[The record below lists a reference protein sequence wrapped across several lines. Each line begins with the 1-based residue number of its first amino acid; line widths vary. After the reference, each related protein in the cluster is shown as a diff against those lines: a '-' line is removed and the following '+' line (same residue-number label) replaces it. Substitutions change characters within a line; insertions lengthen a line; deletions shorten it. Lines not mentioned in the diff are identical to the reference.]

1 VGAADV
7 HLWRL
12 SAGSWFTR
20 LVQDP
25 CALKARPWVLV
36 SLWLW
41 CEVATEAIVE
51 EESELSRNV
60 RVSPKPSLGRGA
72 EMTMRFGPPS
82 EIEERLRTDR
92 EGADA

>member
-1 VGAADV
+1 MASFCRFTV
-7 HLWRL
+7 HQVSSR
-12 SAGSWFTR
+12 S
-20 LVQDP
+20 

-41 CEVATEAIVE
+41 CEVADEAIVE
-51 EESELSRNV
+51 EESELLWNV

-82 EIEERLRTDR
+82 ETEERLRTDR